1 MDNLH
6 SCEVEFGGFFLCVG
20 GGGWRDCIYSS
31 HDIKINVAWNIIFI
45 IYTDEKTSFLQSLTG
60 SFVRQIYFH
69 IKVIYEKKIQP
80 SYC

>member
-1 MDNLH
+1 M
-6 SCEVEFGGFFLCVG
+6 FLCVCVG
-20 GGGWRDCIYSS
+20 GGGWRDCIYGS

-45 IYTDEKTSFLQSLTG
+45 IYTDEKTLFLQSLTG
-60 SFVRQIYFH
+60 SFGRQIYFH